1 MRVLQ
6 ALGQQG
12 GRSDGPWEL
21 CKLGREFH
29 QTWLC
34 YIQKVEL
41 DQLTLGTRN
50 KLAS

>member
-1 MRVLQ
+1 VLQ

-12 GRSDGPWEL
+12 GRSDGPWQL

-29 QTWLC
+29 ETWLC